1 MVIILMQNITIR
13 FNIDF
18 TSFNFLSKFVE
29 IKKIIAVSITIHCT
43 SDTKNLKKMDG
54 IKNVKIL
61 IKTEVAICFIY

>member
-1 MVIILMQNITIR
+1 MQNITIR

-18 TSFNFLSKFVE
+18 TSFNFLSKVVE
-29 IKKIIAVSITIHCT
+29 IKKIIAVLITIHCT

-54 IKNVKIL
+54 IKNVKKFL